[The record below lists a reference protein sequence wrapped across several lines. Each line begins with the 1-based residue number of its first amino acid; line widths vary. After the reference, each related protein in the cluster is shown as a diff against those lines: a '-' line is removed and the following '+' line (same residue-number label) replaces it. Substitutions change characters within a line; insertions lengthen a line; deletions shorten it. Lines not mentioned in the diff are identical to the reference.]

1 MNEITTVGVDL
12 AKELIVACAGN
23 AQGRVLYCK
32 SLSFAGFAEW
42 LARLSPCT
50 VGFEACSSAHY
61 WARFAREHGHET
73 KLMAAD
79 QVCRFRRNRSAK
91 NDRNDAEAVLAA
103 VQHPEMRFV
112 SVKSV
117 DQQALLAWHR
127 TRIGYCHDRTALINR
142 VRGLLAEFGVW
153 LGRSTAVLMRSLPE
167 LLEDERL
174 PPLFRPLLLS
184 SLEQFKAI
192 EARIAE
198 CDERI
203 RDHVRHNEQ
212 AQRLQSLTG
221 VGHLTASALLATVAN
236 ARDFRNGRQLAAWA
250 GLVPRQYSSGGKQ
263 RLGAITR
270 RGDCYLRGLLTQGAR
285 SAMQVALKC
294 EPLRR
299 SRLQQWIVSLHDRVG
314 YHKTLVAIANKHAR
328 ILWAILAHG
337 EDYNP
342 NAWQRHHPPRQAA

>member
-1 MNEITTVGVDL
+1 MNQITTVGVDL
-12 AKELIVACAGN
+12 AKEVIVACTGD
-23 AQGRVLYCK
+23 AQGRVLACK
-32 SLSFAGFAEW
+32 ALSFGGFADW
-42 LARLSPCT
+42 LVKLPPCT

-61 WARFAREHGHET
+61 WARFAREHGHDA
-73 KLMAAD
+73 KLMAAE
-79 QVCRFRRNRSAK
+79 QVTRFRRNRLAK

-103 VQHPEMRFV
+103 VQHPEMQFV
-112 SVKSV
+112 SVKSLE
-117 DQQALLAWHR
+117 QQALLAWHR
-127 TRIGYCHDRTALINR
+127 VRIGYTQDRTALINR

-153 LGRSTAVLMRSLPE
+153 LARSASTLVRSLPE
-167 LLEDERL
+167 LAEDERL
-174 PPLFRPLLLS
+174 PPLFRPVLLS
-184 SLEQFKAI
+184 SLEQLKAI

-212 AQRLQSLTG
+212 ARRVQALTG
-221 VGHLTASALLATVAN
+221 VGHLTASALLATIAN

-285 SAMQVALKC
+285 STLQVALKC

-299 SRLQQWIVSLHDRVG
+299 SRLQQWIVALHDRIG

-337 EDYNP
+337 EDYDP
-342 NAWQRHHPPRQAA
+342 NAWQRHHPPRRAA